1 MRLRMQSSSKKRIR
15 IKGKNEMKK
24 TDKTADLKGK
34 IRRIPEFKGVTFWDI
49 TPLLKDKT
57 CFRDCIKQLADH
69 YRGKPID
76 VIVSN
81 EARGFIIGAPLAY
94 ELGVGFVPVRKKGK
108 LPYKCV
114 DLTYKK
120 EYECDVIEIHQDAI
134 EKGQNVLL
142 IDDLLA
148 TGGTVKANI
157 ELVEKLGGKVV
168 GLGFLIELGYLNGRK
183 AIGSKQDIYSLIN
196 LKTSNG

>member
-1 MRLRMQSSSKKRIR
+1 MNKTD
-15 IKGKNEMKK
+15 KK
-24 TDKTADLKGK
+24 TDLKSK
-34 IRRIPEFKGVTFWDI
+34 IRRIPEFKGVVFWDI
-49 TPLLKDKT
+49 TPLLKDKV
-57 CFRDCIKQLADH
+57 CFHECIKQLADH
-69 YRGKPID
+69 YRSKPID

-81 EARGFIIGAPLAY
+81 EARGFIIGATLAY

-114 DLTYKK
+114 NLTYKK
-120 EYECDVIEIHQDAI
+120 EYECDTIEMHQDAI

-157 ELVEKLGGKVV
+157 ELVEGLGGKII
-168 GLGFLIELGYLNGRK
+168 GLGFLIELSYLNGRTALGDK
-183 AIGSKQDIYSLIN
+183 YDVYSLIN
-196 LKTSNG
+196 LKTTNG

>member
-1 MRLRMQSSSKKRIR
+1 M
-15 IKGKNEMKK
+15 NK
-24 TDKTADLKGK
+24 TDKTVDLKSK
-34 IRRIPEFKGVTFWDI
+34 IRRIPEFKGVVFWDI
-49 TPLLKDKT
+49 TPLLKDKQ
-57 CFRDCIKQLADH
+57 CFHESIKRLADH
-69 YRGKPID
+69 YRGKSID

-81 EARGFIIGAPLAY
+81 EARGFMIGAPLAY

-120 EYECDVIEIHQDAI
+120 EYECDTIEIHQDAI
-134 EKGQNVLL
+134 VKGQNVLI

-168 GLGFLIELGYLNGRK
+168 GLGFLIELGYLDGRK
-183 AIGSKQDIYSLIN
+183 LLGDKHEIYSLIE
-196 LKTSNG
+196 LKTTNE